1 MPGGPH
7 VFLGSRMPADS
18 GMESRVEFLTAEL
31 ARVIEEQSKRKPWH
45 LDKKIPLAFLGVLI
59 TQAIGFGLY
68 LKNAEASFLQR
79 LALVEQEQRVQ
90 HDRDERQDLK
100 ATAESEALSKR
111 FDRIEAKLDRLIERR

>member
-7 VFLGSRMPADS
+7 VFLASRMPADS

-79 LALVEQEQRVQ
+79 LALLELQNVTAKEST
-90 HDRDERQDLK
+90 K
-100 ATAESEALSKR
+100 ALNER
-111 FDRIEAKLDRLIERR
+111 FDRFEAKLDRLIERR